1 MSSPASDMSNVTL
14 TLPALKRSR
23 SAYIGVITRSENAVS
38 AIFNKEASALTYK
51 EIRTLKANLTMCE
64 RKKKELEELNQQ
76 ISNFLNDDEDALEV
90 ELEETEKIYLQVDCL
105 MEMITTMLDDRGKCS
120 TESVKDDD
128 SASGTGS
135 YKSTS
140 QRGAGRKQD
149 TCLKLPKL
157 NSPTFSGRYDQWLPF
172 LDSFDGAVHSNASL
186 SDVQK
191 LQYLKGALKDEPFRL
206 LSHLP
211 TTNANYSVARELLK
225 DRYADVKM
233 ISHAHLEAIFEF
245 TTMKHESSAAI
256 RRLINTYTE
265 NTMALTGL
273 GLKIDQCDLIWAHVL
288 AKKLDP
294 ETRRQWELSCTGS
307 DMPKIKQMKKFLEE
321 RSRAL
326 EATKD
331 LQLPSIH
338 RKNHQG
344 SSDQSGNSKKDDK
357 VQTYHTNSAKTII
370 CPCCSGDHRVYQC
383 TKFQEMSISN
393 RRQEAKSKRLCFNC
407 LSLGH
412 QNHECKSTCQ
422 TCRKGHHTLLHIH
435 TDPNKQPGPE
445 NKFAGHGGTT
455 CATTILGTVLIEV
468 KTANGGYHNCRALLD
483 SGSECSFVTTS
494 CANRLKLPIK
504 KLTLQ
509 LTRVGGGAKTV
520 KSGSVNLETKDSQ
533 NQSLHIEA
541 FTLQELSG
549 YLPSERVNIPN
560 SLDITRLKL
569 SDPDFDKSKEIDI
582 ILGCDVYNDIVGC
595 EKIKLTDK
603 LYARDTL
610 FGWMI
615 SGRTPGPPTTFFKSF
630 HVSIDDSLRKF
641 WELEEIPDFKKTTTE
656 EDRCESHFKET
667 TILQNGRFT
676 VQLPFKP
683 NSQLGDS

>member
-23 SAYIGVITRSENAVS
+23 SANIGVITRSENAVS

-51 EIRTLKANLTMCE
+51 EIGTLKANLTMCE

-76 ISNFLNDDEDALEV
+76 ISNVLNDDEDALEV
-90 ELEETEKIYLQVDCL
+90 ELEEAEKIYLQVDCL
-105 MEMITTMLDDRGKCS
+105 MEMITTMLDDRGKYS

-140 QRGAGRKQD
+140 QRGAGRNQD

-157 NSPTFSGRYDQWLPF
+157 NSPTFSGR
-172 LDSFDGAVHSNASL
+172 
-186 SDVQK
+186 
-191 LQYLKGALKDEPFRL
+191 
-206 LSHLP
+206 
-211 TTNANYSVARELLK
+211 
-225 DRYADVKM
+225 
-233 ISHAHLEAIFEF
+233 
-245 TTMKHESSAAI
+245 
-256 RRLINTYTE
+256 
-265 NTMALTGL
+265 
-273 GLKIDQCDLIWAHVL
+273 
-288 AKKLDP
+288 
-294 ETRRQWELSCTGS
+294 RQWELSCVGS
-307 DMPKIKQMKKFLEE
+307 DVPKIKQMKKFLEE

-338 RKNHQG
+338 RKNRQG
-344 SSDQSGNSKKDDK
+344 NSDQSGNSKKDDK

-412 QNHECKSTCQ
+412 QNHECKSKSTCQ
-422 TCRKGHHTLLHIH
+422 TCRKGHHSLLHIH

-455 CATTILGTVLIEV
+455 GATTILGTVLIEV

-520 KSGSVNLETKDSQ
+520 KAGSVNLETKDSQ

-541 FTLQELSG
+541 FTLQKLSG
-549 YLPSERVNIPN
+549 YLPRER
-560 SLDITRLKL
+560 
-569 SDPDFDKSKEIDI
+569 
-582 ILGCDVYNDIVGC
+582 
-595 EKIKLTDK
+595 
-603 LYARDTL
+603 
-610 FGWMI
+610 
-615 SGRTPGPPTTFFKSF
+615 
-630 HVSIDDSLRKF
+630 
-641 WELEEIPDFKKTTTE
+641 
-656 EDRCESHFKET
+656 ET
-667 TILQNGRFT
+667 AILQNGRFT
-676 VQLPFKP
+676 MQLPFKP
-683 NSQLGDS
+683 NSQLGDNLAQAKRRFNYLERRLEQNPELKDRYTAFIDELLDMGHMEYIPPGEIEKPVDSVYYLPHHCVFKEDSTTTKLRVVFDRSATTSTGQSLNDTLMVSPTVQDDLYSIIMRFRFYPNALSADIAKMYRQVALEDKSKDFHRILEIK

>member
-1 MSSPASDMSNVTL
+1 
-14 TLPALKRSR
+14 
-23 SAYIGVITRSENAVS
+23 
-38 AIFNKEASALTYK
+38 
-51 EIRTLKANLTMCE
+51 
-64 RKKKELEELNQQ
+64 
-76 ISNFLNDDEDALEV
+76 
-90 ELEETEKIYLQVDCL
+90 
-105 MEMITTMLDDRGKCS
+105 MEMITTMLDDRGKYS

-140 QRGAGRKQD
+140 QRGAGRNQD

-172 LDSFDGAVHSNASL
+172 LDSFDEAVHSNASL

-245 TTMKHESSAAI
+245 TPMKHESSAAI
-256 RRLINTYTE
+256 RRLIITYTE

-273 GLKIDQCDLIWAHVL
+273 GLKIDQCDLIWVHVL

-294 ETRRQWELSCTGS
+294 ETRRQWELSCGGS
-307 DMPKIKQMKKFLEE
+307 DVPKIKQRKKFLEE

-331 LQLPSIH
+331 LQLPSIN

-344 SSDQSGNSKKDDK
+344 NSDQSGNSKKDDK
-357 VQTYHTNSAKTII
+357 VQTYHTNSVKTII
-370 CPCCSGDHRVYQC
+370 CPCCSGDHRVYQY
-383 TKFQEMSISN
+383 TKFQEMYISN

-412 QNHECKSTCQ
+412 QNHECKSKSTCQ
-422 TCRKGHHTLLHIH
+422 TCRKGHHSLLHIH

-445 NKFAGHGGTT
+445 NKFAGHGVTT
-455 CATTILGTVLIEV
+455 GATTILGTVLIEV

-520 KSGSVNLETKDSQ
+520 NSGSVNLETKDYQ
-533 NQSLHIEA
+533 NQSLHIGA
-541 FTLQELSG
+541 FTLQKLSG
-549 YLPSERVNIPN
+549 
-560 SLDITRLKL
+560 
-569 SDPDFDKSKEIDI
+569 
-582 ILGCDVYNDIVGC
+582 
-595 EKIKLTDK
+595 
-603 LYARDTL
+603 
-610 FGWMI
+610 
-615 SGRTPGPPTTFFKSF
+615 
-630 HVSIDDSLRKF
+630 
-641 WELEEIPDFKKTTTE
+641 
-656 EDRCESHFKET
+656 
-667 TILQNGRFT
+667 
-676 VQLPFKP
+676 
-683 NSQLGDS
+683 

>member
-1 MSSPASDMSNVTL
+1 MSSPASDMSNVTF
-14 TLPALKRSR
+14 TIPALKRSR
-23 SAYIGVITRSENAVS
+23 SANIGVITRSQNAVS
-38 AIFNKEASALTYK
+38 ANFNKMASALTYK
-51 EIRTLKANLTMCE
+51 EIGTLKANLTMCE

-76 ISNFLNDDEDALEV
+76 ISNVLNDDEDALEV
-90 ELEETEKIYLQVDCL
+90 ELEEAEKIYLQVDCL
-105 MEMITTMLDDRGKCS
+105 MEMITTMLDDRGKYS

-140 QRGAGRKQD
+140 QRGAGRNQD

-157 NSPTFSGRYDQWLPF
+157 NSPTFSGRYGQWLPF

-186 SDVQK
+186 SDVKK
-191 LQYLKGALKDEPFRL
+191 LQYL
-206 LSHLP
+206 
-211 TTNANYSVARELLK
+211 RELLK

-245 TTMKHESSAAI
+245 TPMKHESSAAV

-265 NTMALTGL
+265 NTMALTEL
-273 GLKIDQCDLIWAHVL
+273 GLKVDQCDLIWVHIL

-294 ETRRQWELSCTGS
+294 ETRRQWELSCAGS
-307 DMPKIKQMKKFLEE
+307 DVPKIKQMKNFLEE
-321 RSRAL
+321 QSRAL

-331 LQLPSIH
+331 LQLPSFH

-344 SSDQSGNSKKDDK
+344 NSDQSGNSKKDDK
-357 VQTYHTNSAKTII
+357 VQTYHTNSVKTII

-383 TKFQEMSISN
+383 TKFQEISISN
-393 RRQEAKSKRLCFNC
+393 RRQEAKSKRLFFNC

-412 QNHECKSTCQ
+412 QNHECKSKSTYQ
-422 TCRKGHHTLLHIH
+422 TCRKGHHSLLHIH

-445 NKFAGHGGTT
+445 NKVAGHGGTT
-455 CATTILGTVLIEV
+455 GATTILGTLLIEV

-520 KSGSVNLETKDSQ
+520 KSGSVSLETKDSQ
-533 NQSLHIEA
+533 NRSPHIEP
-541 FTLQELSG
+541 FTLQNFSG
-549 YLPSERVNIPN
+549 YLPRERVNIPN
-560 SLDITRLKL
+560 CLDFTRLKL
-569 SDPDFDKSKEIDI
+569 SDPDFDKPKQIDI

-595 EKIKLTDK
+595 EKIKLTYK

-615 SGRTPGPPTTFFKSF
+615 RGRTPGPPTTFFKSF

-667 TILQNGRFT
+667 TIL
-676 VQLPFKP
+676 
-683 NSQLGDS
+683 